1 MTDEDLKILQSNLAK
16 VEKSVA
22 DLDKSQKSLIT
33 GGTTEHI
40 LNRRGRFAE
49 HGNWAR
55 HYSTVRMTVTTFL
68 VSLSIGILSFKWEP
82 TKGQPNLKFIDL
94 AAGVWV
100 AALFLFLIFTHH
112 TYREMAN
119 ARRLR
124 RLLPS
129 GDNKPSSRKKRHP
142 IHTRQ
147 DSASW
152 ILIILTAVFALLL
165 LRLAN
170 IRFAKPT
177 WPALSVHSAGHFI
190 SIYIPAMVLSAGL
203 WAAIYTAFQEIPDDG
218 TPRIVRRRDNTS
230 SSPPA

>member
-1 MTDEDLKILQSNLAK
+1 MTEEDFRTLQSNLAK
-16 VEKSVA
+16 VEKGVA
-22 DLDKSQKSLIT
+22 DLDKSLKSLVT

-40 LNRRGRFAE
+40 LNRRSRFTE

-82 TKGQPNLKFIDL
+82 AKGRPDLKFIDL

-100 AALFLFLIFTHH
+100 AALFLFLIFTHY

-129 GDNKPSSRKKRHP
+129 GDERPSADKKRRP
-142 IHTRQ
+142 IHARQ

-152 ILIILTAVFALLL
+152 ILIILTGIFALLL
-165 LRLAN
+165 LRVAN
-170 IRFAKPT
+170 IRFAKPV
-177 WPALSVHSAGHFI
+177 WPTLSIQSLSHFI
-190 SIYIPAMVLSAGL
+190 SMYVPALVMLAAL
-203 WAAIYTAFQEIPDDG
+203 WGAVYTALQNIPDDG
-218 TPRIVRRRDNTS
+218 TQRNR
-230 SSPPA
+230 